1 MSTNTLDDVNNK
13 SSTLK
18 ILLDTPTDFFT
29 NVNDKVFKDSDKNT
43 EGTDLKKGVKMYLTI
58 LLTIFLTLF
67 LIFSLTTSI
76 VSIIYYNEICSNNYR
91 LKDEMNIVYYLA
103 IFNIIFIFL
112 FIVLFILLYLKDFI
126 SNKIINYINDWKI
139 IYWVGLLISIIN
151 MVISSKYIIIL
162 SKCNFETNH
171 LSNYLWINYTI
182 TLPIYLLIYILNIFY
197 NKIK

>member
-76 VSIIYYNEICSNNYR
+76 VSIIFYNEICSNNYR

-151 MVISSKYIIIL
+151 R
-162 SKCNFETNH
+162 H
-171 LSNYLWINYTI
+171 
-182 TLPIYLLIYILNIFY
+182 
-197 NKIK
+197 